1 MRQVCSIVV
10 HHRNFP
16 GVLDTVGDLLREGV
30 PPEHVLIVDNSED
43 GFSAAAIRGHWAG
56 AIKVLEVPNR
66 GYGAGVNAGLGEVA
80 ALTLP
85 FTLVMTHEVRLG
97 EGALCELERALSTDA
112 RAAAAGP
119 TLISPATGREW
130 SRGGK
135 LTRLLNIPVHVGH
148 LAPAPQPTSGFPVTR
163 AWLDGACVLYRSAAI
178 WALPMSEE
186 FFLYVEE
193 VELHTRMRKA
203 GWRILWVPA
212 AMATQDS
219 AGAPPFYLARNVQW
233 FQRLHGNRA
242 QQMLTVPAI
251 IARRWL
257 RRLIRG
263 GPANEMRGLVEGW
276 IAGRGLR

>member
-1 MRQVCSIVV
+1 
-10 HHRNFP
+10 
-16 GVLDTVGDLLREGV
+16 
-30 PPEHVLIVDNSED
+30 
-43 GFSAAAIRGHWAG
+43 
-56 AIKVLEVPNR
+56 
-66 GYGAGVNAGLGEVA
+66 
-80 ALTLP
+80 
-85 FTLVMTHEVRLG
+85 
-97 EGALCELERALSTDA
+97 
-112 RAAAAGP
+112 
-119 TLISPATGREW
+119 
-130 SRGGK
+130 
-135 LTRLLNIPVHVGH
+135 
-148 LAPAPQPTSGFPVTR
+148 
-163 AWLDGACVLYRSAAI
+163 
-178 WALPMSEE
+178 MSEE